1 MEFKRFMQLFIIYA
15 LSIVI
20 PLLLIE
26 KLQLTSFTG
35 KLAILVIIG
44 YLVLAIPLTIITLR
58 KSQK

>member
-35 KLAILVIIG
+35 KLAILVIID
-44 YLVLAIPLTIITLR
+44 YLVLAIPLTIMTLR

>member
-44 YLVLAIPLTIITLR
+44 YLVLAIPLTIMTLR

>member
-44 YLVLAIPLTIITLR
+44 YLFLAIPLTIMTLR

>member
-44 YLVLAIPLTIITLR
+44 YLVLAIPLTIMTLR
-58 KSQK
+58 KSPK